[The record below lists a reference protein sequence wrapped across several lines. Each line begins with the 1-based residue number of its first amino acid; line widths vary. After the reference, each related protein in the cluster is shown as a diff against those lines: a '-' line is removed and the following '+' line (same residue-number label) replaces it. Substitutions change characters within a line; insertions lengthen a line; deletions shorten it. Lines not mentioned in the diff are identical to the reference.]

1 MNTTI
6 SNIDLSIIIG
16 YLVLVMIIGLWVSAK
31 TRGGDD
37 LFLAGRR
44 LGWVSIGFS
53 LFASNISS
61 TTLIGLAGAAY
72 LWGIAVSNYEWMAAV
87 ALGIGCIIIIP
98 LYLRAGV
105 TTVPEFLEYRFD
117 RRSRYYFSG
126 LTLIANVFIDTAGTL
141 FAGAMVLKVFF
152 PEIDLFMACAM
163 LALFAGIYTAAGGL
177 AAVVYTDVIQA
188 VILLL
193 GSSLVTWYTFAQVDF
208 SWAYVVAQA
217 DPGQLSLFLPNSDP
231 NLPWLGALTGVPILG
246 FYFWCTNQFIT
257 QRILGAK
264 NLQNARW
271 GAIFAGFLKLT
282 VLFIMVIPGVIA
294 SVFLPGLENG
304 DMVFPTLVK
313 TLLPVGIMGIILAAL
328 VAALMSS
335 IDSTLNSA
343 ATLITVD
350 FIKPNAKLSDAG
362 TLWVGRAAIILF
374 MLVAVSFAPL
384 IANFEGLFNYLQV
397 VLSYLMPP
405 MAVLFSVGV
414 LWRRG
419 TATGAFASLLI
430 THAVSVAIFLANS
443 VFEIIQLHFTLVAA
457 ILFLTGTIAFIIISE
472 LTRPA
477 QIPGHE
483 KHHSPYLFH
492 RAMLRDAPGT
502 PLWKNYLFLI
512 ALMFITTLIIVIPF
526 CC

>member
-1 MNTTI
+1 MSFSI
-6 SNIDLSIIIG
+6 SDLDISIIMG
-16 YLVLVMIIGLWVSAK
+16 YLVVVMIIGLWVSRK

-44 LGWVSIGFS
+44 LGWSAIGFS

-87 ALGIGCIIIIP
+87 VLGLGCIIIIP
-98 LYLRAGV
+98 LYLQAGV

-126 LTLIANVFIDTAGTL
+126 ITLIANVFIDTAGTL

-152 PEIDLFMACAM
+152 PEIDLYTACIM

-188 VILLL
+188 IILLF
-193 GSSLVTWYTFAQVDF
+193 GSCLVTWYTFAQVDF
-208 SWAYVVAQA
+208 SWAHVVAHT
-217 DPGQLSLFLPNSDP
+217 DPSQLSLFLPNSDP

-257 QRILGAK
+257 QRMLGAK
-264 NLQNARW
+264 NLQHARW

-294 SVFLPGLENG
+294 SVFMPGLENS
-304 DMVFPTLVK
+304 DMVFPTLIK
-313 TLLPVGIMGIILAAL
+313 TLLPVGIIGIVLAAL
-328 VAALMSS
+328 VAAIMSS

-343 ATLITVD
+343 ATLMTID
-350 FIKPNAKLSDAG
+350 FIKPNSKEMSDAKIM
-362 TLWVGRAAIILF
+362 WVGRGAIIAF
-374 MLVAVSFAPL
+374 MIIAVSFAPM

-405 MAVLFSVGV
+405 MAVLFSVGI
-414 LWRRG
+414 LWKRG
-419 TATGAFASLLI
+419 TPTGAFASLI
-430 THAVSVAIFLANS
+430 VTHAISVAIFLAN
-443 VFEIIQLHFTLVAA
+443 VIFGIIHIHFTVVAG
-457 ILFLTGTIAFIIISE
+457 ILFLVGAMAFVIASE
-472 LTRPA
+472 ITRPA
-477 QIPGHE
+477 DG
-483 KHHSPYLFH
+483 KYNNRYTF
-492 RAMLRDAPGT
+492 RKTMLRDSPGT

-512 ALMFITTLIIVIPF
+512 GVMFIATLAVVIPF
-526 CC
+526 R

>member
-1 MNTTI
+1 MDFLI
-6 SNIDLSIIIG
+6 SDIDISIVIG
-16 YLVLVMIIGLWVSAK
+16 YLVVVMIIGLWVSGK
-31 TRGGDD
+31 TRSGDD
-37 LFLAGRR
+37 LFLAGRK
-44 LGWVSIGFS
+44 LGWPAIGFS

-72 LWGIAVSNYEWMAAV
+72 IWGIAVSNYEWMAAIV
-87 ALGIGCIIIIP
+87 LGLGCIIIIP
-98 LYLRAGV
+98 LYLQAGV

-126 LTLIANVFIDTAGTL
+126 ITLVANVFIDTAGTL

-152 PEIDLFMACAM
+152 PEIDLFTACVM

-188 VILLL
+188 VILLI
-193 GSSLVTWYTFAQVDF
+193 GSCFVTWYTFAQVDF
-208 SWAYVVAQA
+208 SWAYVVTHT
-217 DPGQLSLFLPNSDP
+217 DPDQLSLFLPNSDP

-257 QRILGAK
+257 QRMLGAK

-294 SVFLPGLENG
+294 SVFMPGLENS
-304 DMVFPTLVK
+304 DMVFPTLIK
-313 TLLPVGIMGIILAAL
+313 TLLPVGIMGIVLAAL
-328 VAALMSS
+328 LAAIMSS

-343 ATLITVD
+343 ATLMTVD
-350 FIKPNAKLSDAG
+350 FIKPNTRNMSD
-362 TLWVGRAAIILF
+362 TTIMWVGRGAIIVF
-374 MLVAVSFAPL
+374 MIIAVSFAPM

-414 LWRRG
+414 LWKRG
-419 TATGAFASLLI
+419 TPTGAFASLII
-430 THAVSVAIFLANS
+430 THAISVAIFLSNV
-443 VFEIIQLHFTLVAA
+443 VFEIIHIHFTVIAG
-457 ILFLTGTIAFIIISE
+457 ILFLVGSVVFLIMSE
-472 LTRPA
+472 LTRPVH
-477 QIPGHE
+477 G
-483 KHHSPYLFH
+483 KYDNNRYTFN
-492 RAMLRDAPGT
+492 RTMLKDLPGT

-512 ALMFITTLIIVIPF
+512 TVMLIATLMVVIPF
-526 CC
+526 Y

>member
-1 MNTTI
+1 MNFSI
-6 SNIDLSIIIG
+6 SDMDLSIIVG
-16 YLVLVMIIGLWVSAK
+16 YLLVVMVIGLWVSRR

-44 LGWVSIGFS
+44 LGWPAIGFS

-72 LWGIAVSNYEWMAAV
+72 IWGIAVSNYEWMAAV
-87 ALGIGCIIIIP
+87 ALGLGCIIIIP

-105 TTVPEFLEYRFD
+105 TTVPEFLEHRFD

-126 LTLIANVFIDTAGTL
+126 MTLVANVFIDTAGSL
-141 FAGAMVLKVFF
+141 FAGAMVVKVFF
-152 PEIDLFMACAM
+152 PEVDLFTACMM

-188 VILLL
+188 VVLLF
-193 GSSLVTWYTFAQVDF
+193 GSCLVTWYTFAQVDF
-208 SWAYVVAQA
+208 SWAHVVAHT

-257 QRILGAK
+257 QRMLGAK

-294 SVFLPGLENG
+294 SVFMPGLENG
-304 DMVFPTLVK
+304 DMVFPNLIK
-313 TLLPVGIMGIILAAL
+313 TLLPVGIMGIVLAAL
-328 VAALMSS
+328 LAAIMSS

-343 ATLITVD
+343 ATLMTID
-350 FIKPNAKLSDAG
+350 FIKPNTEKMSDA
-362 TLWVGRAAIILF
+362 TILWVGRGAIIAF
-374 MLVAVSFAPL
+374 MIIAVSFAPM

-405 MAVLFSVGV
+405 LAVLFSVGV
-414 LWRRG
+414 LWKRG
-419 TATGAFASLLI
+419 TGSGAFASLVI
-430 THAVSVAIFLANS
+430 THLISVGIFLANI
-443 VFEIIQLHFTLVAA
+443 VFEVTNIHFTLVAG
-457 ILFLTGTIAFIIISE
+457 ILFLSGSLIFVIASE
-472 LTRPA
+472 LTAPA
-477 QIPGHE
+477 DG
-483 KHHSPYLFH
+483 KYDTRYTFT
-492 RAMLRDAPGT
+492 RAMLKDSPGT

-512 ALMFITTLIIVIPF
+512 AVMLVATLAVVIPF

>member
-1 MNTTI
+1 MGFSI
-6 SNIDLSIIIG
+6 SEIDLSIIVG
-16 YLVLVMIIGLWVSAK
+16 YLAVVMIIGLWVSGK
-31 TRGGDD
+31 TRNGDD

-44 LGWVSIGFS
+44 LGWPAIGFS

-87 ALGIGCIIIIP
+87 VLGLGCIIIIP

-126 LTLIANVFIDTAGTL
+126 LTLVANVFIDTAGAL

-152 PEIDLFMACAM
+152 PEIDLFTACVM

-193 GSSLVTWYTFAQVDF
+193 GSSLVTWYTFAEVGF
-208 SWAYVVAQA
+208 SWSTVVSRVE
-217 DPGQLSLFLPNSDP
+217 PGQLSLFLPNSDP

-257 QRILGAK
+257 QRMLGAK
-264 NLQNARW
+264 DLQNARW

-294 SVFLPGLENG
+294 SVSMPGLENS
-304 DMVFPTLVK
+304 DMVFPSLIK
-313 TLLPVGIMGIILAAL
+313 ELLPIGVTGIVLAAL
-328 VAALMSS
+328 LAAIMSS

-343 ATLITVD
+343 ATLMTMD
-350 FIKPNAKLSDAG
+350 FIKPNTRGLGDVAI
-362 TLWVGRAAIILF
+362 LWLGRGAIIVF
-374 MLVAVSFAPL
+374 MIIAVSFAPM

-414 LWRRG
+414 LWKRG
-419 TATGAFASLLI
+419 TPSGAFMSLII
-430 THAVSVAIFLANS
+430 THAISIAIFLSNV
-443 VFEIIQLHFTLVAA
+443 VFEIIEIHFTLIAA
-457 ILFLTGTIAFIIISE
+457 ILFLTGSMAFVIVSE

-477 QIPGHE
+477 DG
-483 KHHSPYLFH
+483 KYDNRYTFDKG
-492 RAMLRDAPGT
+492 MLKDLPGT

-512 ALMFITTLIIVIPF
+512 AVMSVATLMIVVPF

>member
-1 MNTTI
+1 MNFSI
-6 SNIDLSIIIG
+6 SDIDLSIIIG
-16 YLVLVMIIGLWVSAK
+16 YLVVVMLIGLWVSGR
-31 TRGGDD
+31 TRSGED

-44 LGWVSIGFS
+44 LGWPAIGFS

-72 LWGIAVSNYEWMAAV
+72 IWGIAVSNYEWMAAV
-87 ALGIGCIIIIP
+87 ALGLGCILIIP

-126 LTLIANVFIDTAGTL
+126 LTLVANVFIDTAGTL

-152 PEIDLFMACAM
+152 PEVDLFTACVV

-188 VILLL
+188 VVLLV
-193 GSSLVTWYTFAQVDF
+193 GSCLVTFYTFAEVDF
-208 SWAYVVAQA
+208 SWANVTSQVE
-217 DPGQLSLFLPNSDP
+217 PSQLSLFLPNSDP

-257 QRILGAK
+257 QRMLGAK
-264 NLQNARW
+264 DLQNARW

-294 SVFLPGLENG
+294 SVFMPGLEEG
-304 DMVFPTLVK
+304 DMVFPTLIK
-313 TLLPVGIMGIILAAL
+313 ELLPVGIMGIVLAAL
-328 VAALMSS
+328 LAAIMSS

-343 ATLITVD
+343 ATLMTID
-350 FIKPNAKLSDAG
+350 FIKPNTKAMREE
-362 TLWVGRAAIILF
+362 TILWVGRGAIIAF
-374 MLVAVSFAPL
+374 MVIAVSFAPL

-405 MAVLFSVGV
+405 LAVLFSVGV
-414 LWRRG
+414 LWKRG
-419 TATGAFASLLI
+419 TPTGAFASLVI
-430 THAVSVAIFLANS
+430 THLISVAIFLANV
-443 VFEIIQLHFTLVAA
+443 VFEVTNIHFTLVAA
-457 ILFLTGTIAFIIISE
+457 ILFLVGSVVFVIASE

-477 QIPGHE
+477 DGE
-483 KHHSPYLFH
+483 YDNRYTFH
-492 RAMLRDAPGT
+492 RGMLRDAPGT

-512 ALMFITTLIIVIPF
+512 AVMLAATVMVVVPF